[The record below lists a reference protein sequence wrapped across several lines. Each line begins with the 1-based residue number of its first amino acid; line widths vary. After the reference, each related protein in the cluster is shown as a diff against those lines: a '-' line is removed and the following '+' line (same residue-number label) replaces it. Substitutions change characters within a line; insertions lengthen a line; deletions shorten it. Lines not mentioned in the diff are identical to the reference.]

1 MQMQFRLFI
10 QQHHHG
16 AFTARVL
23 AVPSISAYAETCAA
37 ALKDAQEQLIEH
49 VRDLD
54 RRAWAKLAF
63 EEQQELRPLTL
74 EVQPKGKGPQQAI
87 PITVN
92 LLITDTQAS
101 RNASYLVVSAP
112 RIEGFHVVVNDP
124 AQLDEQARAALA
136 HYMRK
141 WRSAEIVAA
150 DLDGPESLTTIT
162 IDAPE
167 ALEAAEELGNLH
179 SQENVLALCGLN
191 LSDQA
196 ARGRLGRA
204 DRREALV

>member
-23 AVPSISAYAETCAA
+23 SVPSISAYAEMRAA
-37 ALKDAQEQLIEH
+37 ALKDAQEQLAEH
-49 VRDLD
+49 VRNLD
-54 RRAWAKLAF
+54 RRAWGKLAF
-63 EEQQELRPLTL
+63 EEQQLHALAL
-74 EVQPKGKGPQQAI
+74 EVKPKGKGPQQAI

-92 LLITDTQAS
+92 LLITNTQVS
-101 RNASYLVVSAP
+101 RNASYLVVTAP

-141 WRSAEIVAA
+141 WSSAEIVLAEQPAA
-150 DLDGPESLTTIT
+150 HKPPLHELPGNARWPVGGVGRIDNMTGRCLRSEEHTSELQSL
-162 IDAPE
+162 
-167 ALEAAEELGNLH
+167 
-179 SQENVLALCGLN
+179 
-191 LSDQA
+191 
-196 ARGRLGRA
+196 
-204 DRREALV
+204 